1 MSRYDGSDSYTYPD
15 SDVLKNKGNL
25 TDQDALDAF
34 EADAATFQ
42 CVQAAN
48 LNALKADIAQ
58 GKADIES
65 GCTSKLDIA
74 GIKQRGRDTLAARS

>member
-1 MSRYDGSDSYTYPD
+1 MKPGFDRLCP
-15 SDVLKNKGNL
+15 NA
-25 TDQDALDAF
+25 TDLV
-34 EADAATFQ
+34 ATFQ

-74 GIKQRGRDTLAARS
+74 GIKQRGRDTLAARSFGAPAGSAASLASDL